1 MRKRFFL
8 DPALFLSAIC
18 IFGAVSCFIEQIF
31 PPHIELSSL
40 QRTVLRVLFVFSMVF
55 FTSPITLTEQRE
67 TFVKFVTGKIRM
79 IGCAEGFRIKFFWLP
94 VLHAF
99 VTVLLCM
106 QIEKYVFKD
115 TNSIVFFL
123 IYFGIYEI
131 LNIPFIILQL
141 RKGYKEFKSA
151 NKNILK

>member
-8 DPALFLSAIC
+8 DPVLFLSAIC

-40 QRTVLRVLFVFSMVF
+40 QRTVLRVLFVFSMAF

-67 TFVKFVTGKIRM
+67 TFVKFVTGKIR
-79 IGCAEGFRIKFFWLP
+79 IISGSFGIESFWLP